1 MHGAKRATAGAGMS
15 EEGGITFF
23 GFRVDPKTPRARW
36 IVFGSLALIVMAMFV
51 SGGRASRALRERIEH
66 IAGFDMPDTMR
77 PAWKTREEGLLGEGI
92 AVSQRY
98 RLPESLAAAL
108 MHSCEQRGGRIMERE
123 QVLADFPELE
133 SRVSAGSPA
142 CLRSADT
149 PTRAVSLLQDTTL
162 VIRIQRR

>member
-1 MHGAKRATAGAGMS
+1 MR
-15 EEGGITFF
+15 EEGGIYFF
-23 GFRVDPKTPRARW
+23 GFRVNPKTRRARW
-36 IVFGSLALIVMAMFV
+36 IVLGSLALMLAAMFV
-51 SGGRASRALRERIEH
+51 SGGRASSALRERVER

-77 PAWKTREEGLLGEGI
+77 PAWQTRDKGLLGEGI
-92 AVSQRY
+92 AVSQGY
-98 RLPESLAAAL
+98 RLSASQAEAL

-133 SRVSAGSPA
+133 SRVSARSPA

-149 PTRAVSLLQDTTL
+149 PTRAVSMLQDTAL